1 MAETLVH
8 AVPLS
13 HFDLEEI
20 VDQICGCGGIKST
33 RSVSEQDK
41 SEVVLS

>member
-33 RSVSEQDK
+33 ECVNK
-41 SEVVLS
+41 LK